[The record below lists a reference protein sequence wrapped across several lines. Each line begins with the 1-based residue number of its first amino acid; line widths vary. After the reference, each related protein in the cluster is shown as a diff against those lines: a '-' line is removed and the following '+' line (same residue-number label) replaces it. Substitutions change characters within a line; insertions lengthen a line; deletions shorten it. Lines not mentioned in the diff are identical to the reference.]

1 MGRLFRILLILLCYV
16 LGVVLVFV
24 PWSGR
29 FWERNPLLER
39 YPALRPYVL
48 NPYLRGAVSG
58 LGVLDVLIAISAL
71 RRRLDA
77 PSGENSAPAAS

>member
-1 MGRLFRILLILLCYV
+1 MNRALQVLLILLCYA

-29 FWERNPLLER
+29 FWERHYLLEQH
-39 YPALRPYVL
+39 PGLIPYLL
-48 NPYLRGAVSG
+48 NPYVRGAISG

-71 RRRLDA
+71 RRMGTPTR
-77 PSGENSAPAAS
+77 ENSSPAKS

>member
-1 MGRLFRILLILLCYV
+1 MGRLFRILLILLCYA

-48 NPYLRGAVSG
+48 NPYFRGAVSG

-71 RRRLDA
+71 RRRVDA